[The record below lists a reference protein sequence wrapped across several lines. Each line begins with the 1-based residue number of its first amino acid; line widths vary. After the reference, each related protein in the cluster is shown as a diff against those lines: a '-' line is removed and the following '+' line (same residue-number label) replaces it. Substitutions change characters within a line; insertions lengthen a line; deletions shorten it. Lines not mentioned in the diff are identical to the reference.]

1 MAVYEKARVR
11 VDIDTNARSQSKD
24 VNELNKKLI
33 ELNQIR
39 KSAISQND
47 YKKVQQTEKEIRKV
61 SKELKTLTN
70 DLLSVDKVL
79 KNLSGVS
86 YNELN
91 AAYTKTRKELRS
103 LGRDTDEYKQ
113 KLTELNQIV
122 AERNK
127 ANREMNIQSGTHY
140 EKVNQRF
147 LAIAGSVGLA
157 TAAIGGFERS
167 LKQYVDQYSVYDD
180 VLADVMKTTGM
191 TREEVEALNKEFRLI
206 DTRTSVNELN
216 KIAEIGGRIGL
227 AKEDILD
234 FTRSI
239 DIANV
244 ALGDSFSS
252 ADEIANMLGKLREAF
267 TQTKNLQIDEAYLR
281 IGSAINEVDA
291 NTNATAGNITQFAR
305 NLGSLTESFKPAV
318 SEAIALG
325 AAFEESSIEAQV
337 ASRAYGI
344 VLRTA
349 ATDVEGFAKV
359 MRQPIEE
366 IKDLINSNPLE
377 FFLQFSESLK
387 GLNATTTAKI
397 LKELSLNADGVNKAI
412 GAASDNTDRFREIL
426 ELSND
431 AFEKNTSLLDEFN
444 IKNNNTAAGLEKA
457 RNSLDEVK
465 KELGEQFIPVIT
477 RSTEVT
483 TGFFSAVS
491 SGIKFLSEN
500 KALLLILVAAY
511 SKYLFSLG
519 ETILLKGKELTVDK
533 LAVQQLKIKNTLD
546 NISLALS
553 SRRAAAQLK
562 QEAVHKTL
570 TAQKLLENTAT
581 LQGIAADK
589 ASRNAINAETAAKL
603 ANQKAT
609 EAATRAQ
616 MAAKVAWST
625 MPWGA
630 ILTAVT
636 ALGVGIYKLATNTT
650 AAEKAMK
657 QFNEQSAKEEANAR
671 MLFSALEKTTMGSDE
686 YRKILEKLKEL
697 YPDIISSMINE
708 KGELED
714 IEKAYTQVTQ
724 AIQEKIAAQ
733 IKEQTIT
740 DAIAKSLENQ
750 RDQLGDIRRRL
761 LRQGFGEEFISIF
774 SSDVIKA
781 INDGQEFDQILAT
794 LNDKFSEVDI
804 TGHIWGGIAR
814 DISSMVWANR
824 EMNQTVS
831 DTEKLFSSILGI
843 SKQQTDEIQKQQK
856 AQGNNSDD
864 PLGDER
870 DLEEY
875 KKYLQERLKALQ
887 ESSNKEKLIAIK
899 AYQESQMSTA
909 DKEIYEKALQDI
921 EFKFLQQKIDLY
933 KKGSAERIAAELEYY
948 NKFISIKE
956 KENAEEAKI
965 HQKRTDYFKELDDAL
980 DKYAEK
986 NKDTY
991 QQQIVDNTKTFQHL
1005 KDNAEKQLEQG
1016 VISREQYN
1024 EVILKLEEKRVENE
1038 KQIIIAGE
1046 LDKIKKQTEIRE
1058 KYGLI
1063 SNEEY
1068 RQKSLDSL
1076 KKLFDEGLLS
1086 YEDFIKQSDQLKGLS
1101 SGLFTSDS
1109 SNDLALLDQALQDG
1123 LISYED
1129 YLQAKENLFEKY
1141 GEKEEGNERKR
1152 RRAIQNILRESL
1164 SAISSMV
1171 QSSYERQFA
1180 DLEINKNRELALVGD
1195 NADKRAE
1202 IEDKYGALKFEL
1214 EKKQGRATMA
1224 VDMVELWAATA
1235 LGAVQAWASSMQLGP
1250 IAGPIAAG
1258 ILISLLTGA
1267 AALQSANL
1275 AKQQQALES
1284 MTYESSRS
1292 TSPSVTTTIPDVVSG
1307 YKEGGYTGDGYIY
1320 EPAGIVHRNE
1330 YVTPADVV
1338 EDPRSINALRALE
1351 SIRIQKGH
1359 RKNRLFPKGKIT
1371 DGFDEGG
1378 FTGYPSTANAAI
1390 SPLLGVIGQALT
1402 HNAQALENNAEVM
1415 KKLEENGVMAFI
1427 NYNQVTTENQKMT
1440 QIKSRNQ
1447 K

>member
-1 MAVYEKARVR
+1 MAVYEKARVG
-11 VDIDTNARSQSKD
+11 VDISTNARSQSKD
-24 VNELNKKLI
+24 ISEINKKLL

-127 ANREMNIQSGTHY
+127 ANREMNIQSGAHY

-147 LAIAGSVGLA
+147 LAIAGSVGVA

-167 LKQYVDQYSVYDD
+167 LKQYVDQYAVYDD

-291 NTNATAGNITQFAR
+291 NTNATAVNITQFAR

-426 ELSND
+426 EISND

-483 TGFFSAVS
+483 TSFFSAVS

-500 KALLLILVAAY
+500 KALLLILVAVY

-519 ETILLKGKELTVDK
+519 QAILLKGKELTVDK
-533 LAVQQLKIKNTLD
+533 LSAQQLKIKNSLD
-546 NISLALS
+546 NISLAVSTRKL
-553 SRRAAAQLK
+553 AAQLK
-562 QEAVHKTL
+562 QEAAHKASIT
-570 TAQKLLENTAT
+570 QQQLENAAT

-616 MAAKVAWST
+616 MAAKVAWSS

-636 ALGVGIYKLATNTT
+636 AIGVGIYKLATHTT

-657 QFNEQSAKEEANAR
+657 DFNEQSAKEEANAR
-671 MLFSALEKTTMGSDE
+671 MLFSALEKTTLGSDE

-724 AIQEKIAAQ
+724 AIQEKIAVQ

-761 LRQGFGEEFISIF
+761 LRQGFGDEFISVF
-774 SSDVIKA
+774 TDDVVKA
-781 INDGQEFDQILAT
+781 INDGKEFDQIIKS
-794 LNDKFSEVDI
+794 LNEKFTEVDI
-804 TGHIWGGIAR
+804 TGHVWGGIAR

-843 SKQQTDEIQKQQK
+843 SKQQTEEIKKQQK
-856 AQGNNSDD
+856 AQGDD
-864 PLGDER
+864 PLGDEMSL
-870 DLEEY
+870 DEY

-887 ESSNKEKLIAIK
+887 ESSDKEKLLTTK

-909 DKEIYEKALQDI
+909 DKEVYEKAIQEI
-921 EFKFLQQKIDLY
+921 EFKYLQKKIDIY
-933 KKGSAERIAAELEYY
+933 KKGSGERITAELEYY

-965 HQKRTDYFKELDDAL
+965 QQKRKDYFKDLEDAL

-986 NKDTY
+986 NKDAY
-991 QQQIVDNTKTFQHL
+991 QQQITDNTKTFQHL

-1016 VISREQYN
+1016 IISREEYN
-1024 EVILKLEEKRVENE
+1024 DVILKLEKKRIEKE

-1058 KYGLI
+1058 KFGLI
-1063 SNEEY
+1063 TNEEY
-1068 RQKSLDSL
+1068 RQKALQSL
-1076 KKLFDEGLLS
+1076 KKLFDEGLLT
-1086 YEDFIKQSDQLKGLS
+1086 YEDYIKQSDQLRGLS

-1109 SNDLALLDQALQDG
+1109 SNDIVLLDQALQDG

-1171 QSSYERQFA
+1171 QSSYEGQFA
-1180 DLEINKNRELALVGD
+1180 DLETSKNRELALVGD

-1235 LGAVQAWASSMQLGP
+1235 LGVVQAWASSMQLGP

-1258 ILISLLTGA
+1258 ILTSLLTGA
-1267 AALQSANL
+1267 AALQSSNL
-1275 AKQQQALES
+1275 VKQQQALES

-1292 TSPSVTTTIPDVVSG
+1292 SSPSVSTTIPDVVSG
-1307 YKEGGYTGDGYIY
+1307 YRDGGYTGDGYIY

-1351 SIRIQKGH
+1351 SIRLQKGH

-1378 FTGYPSTANAAI
+1378 FTGYPASSNREAPILTSI
-1390 SPLLGVIGQALT
+1390 SQILSR
-1402 HNAQALENNAEVM
+1402 NAQALENNAAVM

-1427 NYNQVTTENQKMT
+1427 NYNQATIENQKMS
-1440 QIKSRNQ
+1440 QIKIRNQ